1 MPTKP
6 YSLQSPEQIA
16 KDYAG
21 NKQKIAQAAQSGLL
35 DPTAAVMAGM
45 FIDRMR
51 SAQGQEQGPPSTVAQ
66 QVFAPPP
73 PPMQMGAM
81 PPSAPMGAPRPPMG
95 APPQGAPPPPMGAPP
110 VGMAGG
116 GLATLP
122 LPDNMFNE
130 PDGVGYANGGIVA
143 FAGGGA
149 TDEPAILLA
158 GKYFDP
164 VTGVETAAP
173 YGGQYVEGEFDTSL
187 GSGRRFRP
195 KEGATPRTLAADPA
209 SKRPVGMRDLRSA
222 LGVPDDYVPFG
233 APSTLLGRGV
243 EGAARGVF
251 RMGER
256 AERKTERDVAAL
268 RAEEQ
273 QLAYTRAQLRNS
285 LLGVVG
291 GGTPVPLPP
300 KPAPA
305 TKPAAKP
312 AGKPTSST
320 ASAPARPTSVSPSLL
335 AAGVAPRAGV
345 TPIAAPRAGGPAP
358 AAPRVGVPSAPRVG
372 GLAPAGPA
380 LSAPPAAAPGAPA
393 SSTNPGGFSPTDIA
407 GNMAI
412 ISGLAPQERTARDA
426 MAKRYADMSSPEAL
440 AAQKKQDFWGSLAQ
454 IGFGMAGSNSPYFLQ
469 AAGQSASAALPGMQQ
484 AAQARRAQA
493 NEGLRGQLEL
503 ENMSNRDQSDAR
515 NLAMQM
521 TMKSSD
527 AAMSSDQFQKT
538 YQLNLMKV
546 MADIA
551 EGKERT
557 AISRAAL
564 ARQGSGDAAAAGE
577 KPLTLAQALG
587 LVQSDPKSLRLPS
600 EQKLVLAQR
609 LVAQSRGGSAA
620 PTTAPDYTYV
630 NGKLVSTN
638 R

>member
-51 SAQGQEQGPPSTVAQ
+51 SAQTQEQGPPSTVAQ

-81 PPSAPMGAPRPPMG
+81 PPGAPPMGAPRPPM
-95 APPQGAPPPPMGAPP
+95 AAPPPQGAPP

-116 GLATLP
+116 GLTTLP
-122 LPDNMFNE
+122 LPDNMFDE
-130 PDGVGYANGGIVA
+130 PDGMGYAGGGIVA

-222 LGVPDDYVPFG
+222 LGVPDDFVPFG

-285 LLGVVG
+285 LLGITG

-312 AGKPTSST
+312 AAVKP
-320 ASAPARPTSVSPSLL
+320 AAAPRPAAPARPAPAPASASLL

-358 AAPRVGVPSAPRVG
+358 TAPRVG

-380 LSAPPAAAPGAPA
+380 LSASPAAAPGGGPFTLGGMSEDPA
-393 SSTNPGGFSPTDIA
+393 ANIA
-407 GNMAI
+407 ALKA
-412 ISGLAPQERTARDA
+412 LAPQDTTMRDA

-469 AAGQSASAALPGMQQ
+469 AAGQAASSALPGMQQ
-484 AAQARRAQA
+484 AAKERKAQELA
-493 NEGLRGQLEL
+493 GLQGQLGIETT
-503 ENMSNRDQSDAR
+503 R
-515 NLAMQM
+515 NQEA
-521 TMKSSD
+521 S
-527 AAMSSDQFQKT
+527 
-538 YQLNLMKV
+538 
-546 MADIA
+546 
-551 EGKERT
+551 
-557 AISRAAL
+557 AL
-564 ARQGSGDAAAAGE
+564 AKYGQELAAQVASGKMTKENADRNYALAVRQLDAEIAQRGESNAIQRAG
-577 KPLTLAQALG
+577 
-587 LVQSDPKSLRLPS
+587 
-600 EQKLVLAQR
+600 LAQR
-609 LVAQSRGGSAA
+609 GSGGGGRAMTTAQMAALRARTLQEVREGSAR
-620 PTTAPDYTYV
+620 DSRY
-630 NGKLVSTN
+630 NKLMKQNPALAEQYLQNAADARISYLLGGGGGDGFSVQE
-638 R
+638 